1 MLLSRLTDHIVARFY
16 GKGLIVEA
24 YTNVRL
30 TLIYEVSKILLTN
43 NLLFAPLKLAFSEK
57 LWQLPIAAQKKVY
70 RDRNKVSEVRQY
82 IERSKDWQPNAIL
95 KRLRRKYNLVPMENV
110 QLLFMILFECH
121 PHFLFFGRI

>member
-1 MLLSRLTDHIVARFY
+1 MARFY